1 MIIGTQYVSF
11 AVEDVSRT
19 SRIFRDL
26 FGLRGRSV
34 NPDPFLGTDKGTLI
48 ALPNEVWLYVVG
60 SQQSGSP
67 IAEFLERKGPGLE
80 RLALRS
86 DNIEEEFGRVVREGV
101 QLAEDALVDTPLG
114 RRFVLPAEYTSGI
127 KVEVIQPTP
136 GSWETDVPDSISGI
150 LGLQHI
156 GAAVE
161 DFEASQDGF
170 ERLLDLHPFFLTHGK
185 RPHMALTPGNDYH
198 WVDVA
203 DIKEGDTG
211 RLADFVKERGFGLEH
226 ICFEVSDIAG
236 VVARITEPQRASE
249 ALRTGAPVHLNKIYT
264 DRVQGFEAFV
274 YPEHTTGVTVE
285 LVQPYPT
292 SPTSRYRWR

>member
-48 ALPNEVWLYVVG
+48 ALPNEVWLYVVE
-60 SQQSGSP
+60 SQQAGSP
-67 IAEFLERKGPGLE
+67 IGEFLERRGPGIE

-86 DNIEEEFGRVVREGV
+86 DNIEEEFERVVREGV

-161 DFEASQDGF
+161 DQEASQESFG
-170 ERLLDLHPFFLTHGK
+170 RLLGVHPAPVKHGDVSL
-185 RPHMALTPGNDYH
+185 MPGNEYLWLDITSDPGEGYSRLADYVREKGFGIEH
-198 WVDVA
+198 FSLEVA
-203 DIKEGDTG
+203 DIRKAVTQ
-211 RLADFVKERGFGLEH
+211 VIRG
-226 ICFEVSDIAG
+226 
-236 VVARITEPQRASE
+236 
-249 ALRTGAPVHLNKIYT
+249 GAPIQDHKIYT
-264 DRVQGFEAFV
+264 DRPNGFEAFV
-274 YPEHTTGVTVE
+274 YPEHTTGVTIE
-285 LVQPYPT
+285 LIEPYPW
-292 SPTSRYRWR
+292 SPGYRWR